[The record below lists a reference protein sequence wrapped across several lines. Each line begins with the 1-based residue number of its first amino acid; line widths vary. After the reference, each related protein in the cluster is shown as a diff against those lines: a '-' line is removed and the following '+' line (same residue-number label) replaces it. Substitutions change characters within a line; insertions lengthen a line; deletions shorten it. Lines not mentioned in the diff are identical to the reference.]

1 MADVNSNNDDVQKSP
16 QDWKTGDDPA
26 TPAQQ
31 SHLESLAQQTG
42 EKVPEDLS
50 KAEASEKIDELRN
63 KAGLD

>member
-1 MADVNSNNDDVQKSP
+1 MADDSVNDNGAQKPP

-31 SHLESLAQQTG
+31 SHLESLAQQTD
-42 EKVPEDLS
+42 ESIPDNLS

-63 KAGLD
+63 KAGLE